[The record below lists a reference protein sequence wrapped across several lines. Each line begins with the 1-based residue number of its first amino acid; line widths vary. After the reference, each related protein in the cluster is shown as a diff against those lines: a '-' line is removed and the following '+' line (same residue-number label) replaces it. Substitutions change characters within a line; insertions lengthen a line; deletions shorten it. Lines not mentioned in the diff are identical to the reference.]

1 MLFDLQSE
9 FQGIVH
15 GIAPQLGLTQPGQ
28 TISCG
33 EKLTSP
39 HEKFGSLTLE
49 IGTGEIEQVWLLRH

>member
-1 MLFDLQSE
+1 MSSRKNGMMFDLQSE

-33 EKLTSP
+33 ES
-39 HEKFGSLTLE
+39 
-49 IGTGEIEQVWLLRH
+49 